1 MERVQEVFSNSPS
14 ACLAGGITVCAAGVL
29 LYRAARRRKPTH
41 VGVNCWFCNQDT
53 IVPYGN
59 RNCWDCPNCEQYNG
73 FQENGDYNKPIPA
86 QFMEHLN
93 HVVSGETSF
102 CDVAKPQQWVNSHLL
117 LCKKCCNNQTSKIRQ
132 LASFQPRDE
141 DHYDEEIEVYKHHLE
156 QTYKLCRPCQAAVEY
171 YIKHQNRQLRAHLL
185 NYQLKRRDADK
196 TYVKSFSASC
206 PGTTPAHV
214 VVLRILSFLACAFLV
229 TLAFCGSVDPFSSWT
244 SSSAASSSSVQPG
257 NVSKIEI
264 PVNDSSQNASS
275 WQAVLQFVPEF
286 AVENLNNA
294 WSYGQSHQPGVA
306 CFGLLTCL
314 LAMGLAGR
322 IRLRRIDVFAFFL
335 WVLVTGLHLTEPYLQ
350 ADNLAWM
357 DTFKLGAISLCCLVS
372 FAAAVAT
379 RKPEGQRRGRPRRFL
394 SGDSL
399 TPFQNT
405 VPRDSSDPLPF
416 LLTPPGMLQM
426 MNQNFYRNPRRSSP
440 SSLRGR
446 LNRALSLGTIPSLAR
461 ADSGYLFSGSRPS
474 SHILHSRES
483 PGSDYFSFLSGSCPS
498 SPIPSPSPS
507 IAGSVTSSSGSFL
520 FRRPL
525 ISPARLNLKGQ
536 KLRLFLSHDEAPQSP
551 TDSDETRHPDSS
563 GFSSEPLLF
572 PMQRGGH
579 VKSFVN
585 GQSVYSEITRRK
597 KDSSS
602 HSSNCQVDTT
612 TNGYLED
619 SGFWRGYFGNTF
631 IRGML
636 AVSLAV
642 NATFTSVYL
651 YQALR

>member
-1 MERVQEVFSNSPS
+1 MERVQELLSDSPS
-14 ACLAGGITVCAAGVL
+14 ACLAGGITACAAGVL
-29 LYRAARRRKPTH
+29 LYRVARRRKPTH
-41 VGVNCWFCNQDT
+41 VAVNCWFCNQDT
-53 IVPYGN
+53 VVPYGN

-117 LCKKCCNNQTSKIRQ
+117 LCKKCCSNQTTKIRQ

-156 QTYKLCRPCQAAVEY
+156 QTYKLCRCCQAAVEY

-196 TYVKSFSASC
+196 TYVKSFGASY
-206 PGTTPAHV
+206 PGTTPGHV
-214 VVLRILSFLACAFLV
+214 VLLRILSFLVCAFLV
-229 TLAFCGSVDPFSSWT
+229 TLAFCGSVDPFPSWASSPT
-244 SSSAASSSSVQPG
+244 PSSSSMQAG
-257 NVSKIEI
+257 NGSKIEI
-264 PVNDSSQNASS
+264 PLNDTSQKASS
-275 WQAVLQFVPEF
+275 WQELLQFVPEY
-286 AVENLNNA
+286 AVEYLRNA
-294 WSYGQSHQPGVA
+294 WSYGQSNQLGVT
-306 CFGLLTCL
+306 CFGLLACL
-314 LAMGLAGR
+314 LAMGFAGR
-322 IRLRRIDVFAFFL
+322 IRLRRIDAFAFFL
-335 WVLVTGLHLTEPYLQ
+335 WVLVTGLHMTEHYLQ
-350 ADNLAWM
+350 ANSLAWM
-357 DTFKLGAISLCCLVS
+357 DTFKLGAMSVCCLVS

-379 RKPEGQRRGRPRRFL
+379 RKPTGQRRGRTRRFL

-405 VPRDSSDPLPF
+405 VPVDSSDPLQF
-416 LLTPPGMLQM
+416 LLTPPSMLQM
-426 MNQNFYRNPRRSSP
+426 MNQNVYRTSRRSSP

-474 SHILHSRES
+474 SQILQSRES
-483 PGSDYFSFLSGSCPS
+483 PGSDYFSLLSGSCPS

-536 KLRLFLSHDEAPQSP
+536 KLRLFPSHYEPPQTP
-551 TDSDETRHPDSS
+551 TGSDETLLPDSS
-563 GFSSEPLLF
+563 GFSSELPSF
-572 PMQRGGH
+572 PIQRGGH
-579 VKSFVN
+579 VKTFVN
-585 GQSVYSEITRRK
+585 GQSVYSEISRRK
-597 KDSSS
+597 EDSSS

-612 TNGYLED
+612 TKGYLEEC
-619 SGFWRGYFGNTF
+619 GGWRGFFGNTF
-631 IRGML
+631 IRVML

-642 NATFTSVYL
+642 NATFTSAYL